1 MARTYYGAC
10 DKSVKIEPF
19 GFDEVIDS
27 APEKDTDGINQSITG
42 FIKCRATKTS
52 ELGCVITLPI

>member
-10 DKSVKIEPF
+10 DERVKIEPF
-19 GFDEVIDS
+19 GFDEAIASTPD
-27 APEKDTDGINQSITG
+27 KDTDGINQSIKG
-42 FIKCRATKTS
+42 FIECHATKTN